1 MGKLNNGVFLK
12 VVGDQETIPQWQQ
25 FITDDGTDLNPENG
39 LARFIESYKT
49 LVTDIKTDLQQLADL
64 EVIVLQARA
73 LSNLIGNVKL
83 YTVKDKYIY
92 ARTNFYRTDNNIN
105 ELRLLIDPIDLH
117 FPEGMTVDP
126 EILFGNQDF
135 MKKVYDKLSE
145 SMLATLTENVD
156 NFVKIYSSKN

>member
-64 EVIVLQARA
+64 EVIVLQSRA

-105 ELRLLIDPIDLH
+105 ELRLLIDPIDLY
-117 FPEGMTVDP
+117 FPNGMTVDP
-126 EILFGNQDF
+126 DILFGNQDF

-156 NFVKIYSSKN
+156 NFVKIYSK

>member
-92 ARTNFYRTDNNIN
+92 ARTNFYRTDNDIN

-117 FPEGMTVDP
+117 FPNGMTVDP
-126 EILFGNQDF
+126 DILFGNQDF